1 VAYAKLAPR
10 LLWMRIMMQDGMDC
24 IFAAHVAADRM
35 HGSYDC
41 LQGGGELEESS
52 WNTERAY

>member
-1 VAYAKLAPR
+1 
-10 LLWMRIMMQDGMDC
+10 MRIMMQDGMDC

-41 LQGGGELEESS
+41 LQDGGELEEGS
-52 WNTERAY
+52 WNTEGAY